1 MRIVYSLLLITGL
14 LVAKTAK
21 ITYYENPVGQPEA
34 KSAAT
39 IVVSDGNFAELYS
52 DNGDIKLRDII
63 PVVKSYI
70 DYTKKRYIRSAQ
82 IKNSGQI
89 FYQADFDTNK
99 VSGLT
104 DDKIKYLGFECKKI
118 QRSVNSNKI
127 EIFYTD
133 QAGVNGSPRLSMAS
147 VPGLIL
153 KIVIN
158 DNYEIRAD
166 KIEWLKSAVAIP
178 ANPGKEVAEKEFD
191 KIVTKS
197 IVTEIPVFSK
207 EQISFGNE
215 IKNPPENSSN
225 QTFKYA
231 GGTVILKKIT
241 LPEIANEDQIFLE
254 LTEKSKGD
262 AYDRTGSVFIIPT
275 GRKTSF
281 LEALEKGVAVL
292 PVFSGTNGKKYQGML
307 LTDSYQPLLEL
318 MRFFTPFGVGHF
330 NRVNDQIEWQDSVL
344 YKQEITHLKSA
355 LQGEIIIGVCVGN
368 YDKGGHEVS
377 LNLKYYPGSRE
388 ISTETKTRDWILPL
402 FNTVN
407 IMEMAGQEYSTLFEK
422 DSLTVSFE
430 VPENVSNL
438 KLYYTTTGHGGWG
451 GGDEFNQKLNEIF
464 IDDKPV
470 FAYTPW
476 RTDCGVY
483 RSKNPASGNFW
494 NGLSSSDLS
503 RSGWCPGTATPPE
516 VIVLKNLKAGKHQ
529 IKVAIPLGAPEN
541 GSFSAWNISG
551 TLVGEYK

>member
-1 MRIVYSLLLITGL
+1 VRIFCSILLIAGFL
-14 LVAKTAK
+14 CAKTAK
-21 ITYYENPVGQPEA
+21 ITYYENLVGQPESA
-34 KSAAT
+34 SAAT
-39 IVVSDGNFAELYS
+39 IVLSDGQFAELYT
-52 DNGDIKLRDII
+52 DNGNKKLRDII
-63 PVVKSYI
+63 PVTKSYFE
-70 DYTKKRYIRSAQ
+70 YSKKRFTRTAQ
-82 IKNSGQI
+82 IKNGDRI

-99 VSGLT
+99 TAGLT
-104 DDKIKYLGFECKKI
+104 DEKVKLLGFDCKKI

-133 QAGVNGSPRLSMAS
+133 QAGLNGSPRLSMAS
-147 VPGLIL
+147 IPGLIL

-158 DNYEIRAD
+158 NNYEIRAE
-166 KIEWLKSAVAIP
+166 KIEWLKTAVKLP
-178 ANPGKEVAEKEFD
+178 ENFGNEVAESQFD
-191 KIVTKS
+191 KMLTKS

-215 IKNPPENSSN
+215 IKNPPQNSLN

-231 GGTVILKKIT
+231 GGTVLVKKIK

-254 LTEKSKGD
+254 LTEKSRGD
-262 AYDRTGSVFIIPT
+262 AYDRTGTVFVIPT
-275 GRKTSF
+275 GQKKTF
-281 LEALEKGVAVL
+281 LDALEKGVSEL
-292 PVFSGTNGKKYQGML
+292 PVFNAANGKKYQGML
-307 LTDSYQPLLEL
+307 LTESYQPILEL
-318 MRFFTPFGVGHF
+318 MRFFTPFGVKHF
-330 NRVNDQIEWQDSVL
+330 NRVNDQIAWQDSVL

-355 LQGEIIIGVCVGN
+355 LQGEILIGVCIGN

-388 ISTETKTRDWILPL
+388 ISSDAKTREWVLPL
-402 FNTVN
+402 FNSVN
-407 IMEMAGQEYSTLFEK
+407 IMEMAGQEYGTLFDK

-430 VPENVSNL
+430 IPENVSNL

-451 GGDEFNQKLNEIF
+451 GGDEFNQKQNEIF
-464 IDDKPV
+464 IDQKAV
-470 FAYTPW
+470 FVFTPW

-483 RSKNPASGNFW
+483 RDKNPASGNFW

-516 VIVLKNLKAGKHQ
+516 VIVLKNLKAGKHK

-541 GSFSAWNISG
+541 GSFSGWNISG
-551 TLVGEYK
+551 VLIGDIK